1 MNPSRG
7 TLSFHRLFSIE
18 ELGFRDPEPFVAPLI
33 REFLKIGEA
42 VAGRWIEMPHA
53 ILVFQMVADVEDSGA
68 IYLYDRRRHVFYL
81 LCFEGPDDHLTLQ
94 EFEQILADYNLLQF
108 AEQPQL
114 AEAKPVCPANTRIAD
129 SDFTG
134 LLAPTPEPQSVEAL
148 AQGKFQAIPVELGLE
163 TRPCAPPILDEWYL
177 APTLRHA
184 WFQTAGSA

>member
-42 VAGRWIEMPHA
+42 VAGRWIEMPDA

-81 LCFEGPDDHLTLQ
+81 LCFEGLDDHLTLR
-94 EFEQILADYNLLQF
+94 EFEQILAEYNLLHF
-108 AEQPQL
+108 AEQPRL
-114 AEAKPVCPANTRIAD
+114 AEAEPTRPTNAYTEMLDFSELRAAAQEPLSVQAPAPDHFQLIPLD
-129 SDFTG
+129 
-134 LLAPTPEPQSVEAL
+134 LA
-148 AQGKFQAIPVELGLE
+148 LE
-163 TRPCAPPILDEWYL
+163 TRPCATAMPDEWYL
-177 APTLRHA
+177 ASRLRHA

>member
-18 ELGFRDPEPFVAPLI
+18 ELGFRDSEPFVAPLI

-42 VAGRWIEMPHA
+42 VAGRWIEMPDA

-68 IYLYDRRRHVFYL
+68 IYLYDRRRHVFYM

-94 EFEQILADYNLLQF
+94 EFEQILAEYSLLHF
-108 AEQPQL
+108 AEQPRL
-114 AEAKPVCPANTRIAD
+114 AEAYPSCQRHAPRATSLNSGRLRRNRHVSKYKLPEQFNQIPLD
-129 SDFTG
+129 
-134 LLAPTPEPQSVEAL
+134 LA
-148 AQGKFQAIPVELGLE
+148 LE
-163 TRPCAPPILDEWYL
+163 TRSCAPAMPDEWYL
-177 APTLRHA
+177 ASRLRHA

>member
-1 MNPSRG
+1 MNPSSG

-53 ILVFQMVADVEDSGA
+53 ILLFQMVADVEDSGA

-94 EFEQILADYNLLQF
+94 EFEQILTEYNLLRF
-108 AEQPQL
+108 AEQPKL
-114 AEAKPVCPANTRIAD
+114 ADTEPARPTNTPVEMPDGELRAAAPEPASVPPAPDQFQPTPLD
-129 SDFTG
+129 
-134 LLAPTPEPQSVEAL
+134 LAP
-148 AQGKFQAIPVELGLE
+148 E
-163 TRPCAPPILDEWYL
+163 TLPCAPAMPDEWYL
-177 APTLRHA
+177 AARLRHA